1 VTAEPALELPERLEA
16 HTTPEERG
24 LARDDVRMLVARGDG
39 RLIHSRARDLPD
51 FLRPGDLVVINTSAT
66 LPAALPARRA
76 DGTELELRLSTP
88 LPGATHACREI
99 AHGVERWVVELRR
112 GDEPFGGVQAG
123 ELLDLP
129 AGAQARVLA
138 PYLSGPRLWAARL
151 ELPEPL
157 MAYLARHGAPIRYR
171 YVPTAHPLADY
182 QTAYAVE
189 PGSAEMP
196 SAGRP
201 LTPAV
206 LTALVA
212 KGVSV
217 APLILHTGVSSPERG
232 ERPYPERYRVPPTT
246 ARLVEATR
254 GWGGRVIAVGTTV
267 VRALESV
274 ARPDGSVE
282 SGDGWTALV
291 VTPERGVRA
300 VDGLVTG
307 WHEPEASHLDMLHA
321 VAGRRLIERS
331 YAAALQA
338 GYLWHEFGDL
348 HLILP

>member
-1 VTAEPALELPERLEA
+1 MSAQAALPERLEA
-16 HTTPEERG
+16 HATPEERG
-24 LARDDVRMLVARGDG
+24 LARDDVRMLVARGSDG

-51 FLRPGDLVVINTSAT
+51 FLQAGDLVVVNTSAT

-76 DGTELELRLSTP
+76 DGTPLELRLSTP
-88 LPGATHACREI
+88 LPGASDDH
-99 AHGVERWVVELRR
+99 WVVELRS
-112 GDEPFGGVQAG
+112 GDDPFTGASANEV
-123 ELLDLP
+123 LDLP
-129 AGAQARVLA
+129 AGAQARLEA

-151 ELPEPL
+151 RLPEPL

-171 YVPTAHPLADY
+171 YVPQPHPLADY
-182 QTAYAVE
+182 QTAYATE

-201 LTPAV
+201 VTPAV

-232 ERPYPERYRVPPTT
+232 ERPYPERYRVPPST

-254 GWGGRVIAVGTTV
+254 RWGGRVIAVGTTV
-267 VRALESV
+267 VRALETV
-274 ARPDGSVE
+274 ARTDGTIE
-282 SGDGWTALV
+282 AGEGWTALV
-291 VTPERGVRA
+291 VTPDRGVRA
-300 VDGLVTG
+300 VDGLITG

-321 VAGRRLIERS
+321 VAGRRLVERS
-331 YAAALQA
+331 YAAALDA

>member
-1 VTAEPALELPERLEA
+1 VSAQPAFALPERLEA
-16 HTTPEERG
+16 HATPEERG
-24 LARDDVRMLVARGDG
+24 LARDDVRMLVARGGDG
-39 RLIHSRARDLPD
+39 RIVHSRARDLPD
-51 FLRPGDLVVINTSAT
+51 FLDPGDLVVINTSAT
-66 LPAALPARRA
+66 LPAALPARRT
-76 DGTELELRLSTP
+76 DGTPLELRLSTP
-88 LPGATHACREI
+88 LPGAAPPERCD
-99 AHGVERWVVELRR
+99 VRWVVELRR
-112 GDEPFGGVQAG
+112 GDVPFGDATTG
-123 ELLDLP
+123 ETLQLP
-129 AGAQARVLA
+129 GNATATLEA

-157 MAYLARHGAPIRYR
+157 LAYLARHGAPIRYR
-171 YVPTAHPLADY
+171 YVPEAHPLADY
-182 QTAYAVE
+182 QTAYATE

-201 LTPAV
+201 LTAPV

-232 ERPYPERYRVPPTT
+232 ERPYPERYRVPPST
-246 ARLVEATR
+246 ARLVDVTR
-254 GWGGRVIAVGTTV
+254 QWGGRVVAVGTTV
-267 VRALESV
+267 VRALETV
-274 ARPDGSVE
+274 ARPDGTIE
-282 SGDGWTALV
+282 AGEGWTALV
-291 VTPERGVRA
+291 VTPDRPVRA

-331 YAAALQA
+331 YAAALEA

>member
-1 VTAEPALELPERLEA
+1 VTLVSAEPAFALPERLEA
-16 HTTPEERG
+16 HATPEERG
-24 LARDDVRMLVARGDG
+24 LGRDDVRMLVARGSDG
-39 RLIHSRARDLPD
+39 RLTHSRARDLPD
-51 FLRPGDLVVINTSAT
+51 FLRAGDLVVINTSAT
-66 LPAALPARRA
+66 LPAALPARRS

-88 LPGATHACREI
+88 LPGAPKD
-99 AHGVERWVVELRR
+99 RWVVELRK
-112 GDEPFGGVQAG
+112 GDEPFRHARAG
-123 ELLDLP
+123 ETLDLP
-129 AGAQARVLA
+129 AGAQAHLEA
-138 PYLSGPRLWAARL
+138 PYLSGPRLCAARL
-151 ELPEPL
+151 QLPEPL
-157 MAYLARHGAPIRYR
+157 MAYLARHGSPIRYR
-171 YVPTAHPLADY
+171 YVPEVHPLADY
-182 QTAYAVE
+182 QTAYAIE

-232 ERPYPERYRVPPTT
+232 ERPYPERYSVPPST

-254 GWGGRVIAVGTTV
+254 RWGGRVIAVGTTV
-267 VRALESV
+267 VRALETV
-274 ARPDGSVE
+274 ARADGTVE
-282 SGDGWTALV
+282 SGEGWTALV
-291 VTPERGVRA
+291 VTPDRGVRA
-300 VDGLVTG
+300 VDGLITG

-321 VAGRRLIERS
+321 VAGRRLIDRS

-348 HLILP
+348 HLIVP

>member
-1 VTAEPALELPERLEA
+1 MSTQVAFNLPERLEA
-16 HTTPEERG
+16 HATPEERG
-24 LARDDVRMLVARGDG
+24 LARDDVRMLVARGSDG
-39 RLIHSRARDLPD
+39 RLTHSRARDLPD
-51 FLRPGDLVVINTSAT
+51 FLRAGDLVVINTSAT

-88 LPGATHACREI
+88 LPGASDD
-99 AHGVERWVVELRR
+99 RWVVELRK
-112 GDEPFGGVQAG
+112 GDDPFRDARAG
-123 ELLDLP
+123 DTLDLP
-129 AGAQARVLA
+129 AGAQARLEA

-151 ELPEPL
+151 QLPEPL
-157 MAYLARHGAPIRYR
+157 MAYLARHGSPIRYR
-171 YVPTAHPLADY
+171 YVPEAHPLADY
-182 QTAYAVE
+182 QTAYAIE

-232 ERPYPERYRVPPTT
+232 ERPYPERYSVPPST

-254 GWGGRVIAVGTTV
+254 RWGGRVIAVGTTV
-267 VRALESV
+267 VRALETV
-274 ARPDGSVE
+274 AHADGTIE
-282 SGDGWTALV
+282 AGEGWTALV
-291 VTPERGVRA
+291 VTPDRGVRA
-300 VDGLVTG
+300 VDGLITG
-307 WHEPEASHLDMLHA
+307 WHEPEASHLDILHA
-321 VAGRRLIERS
+321 VAGRRLVESS

-348 HLILP
+348 HLIVP